1 MATFN
6 IQHSYTRISLDSS
19 ITEATSKANGK
30 WEARKTGRKE
40 YVESSPSVI
49 GTFSVSEHSDSSAGC
64 ELSSAASLS
73 RQCTEFSDAA
83 AKETPCDSECSENL
97 LCYAV
102 ATAGCSISS
111 LCRAALAGAH
121 VAAVHRLCYKV
132 RLSS

>member
-64 ELSSAASLS
+64 ELRVLLG
-73 RQCTEFSDAA
+73 RFPKPPVHGVQRC
-83 AKETPCDSECSENL
+83 CS
-97 LCYAV
+97 
-102 ATAGCSISS
+102 
-111 LCRAALAGAH
+111 
-121 VAAVHRLCYKV
+121 KV
-132 RLSS
+132 DPMRFGML